1 MIRRPPRSTLFP
13 YTTLFRSL
21 TPGERDRSRRQ
32 IRRGR
37 QVRRTL
43 SPVSCSWRK
52 RRGFGLVGKGLQG
65 EVLHPPLHEVLAGIR
80 ASPWGPALRRSCSPR
95 RQPVLRSP
103 MVATH
108 VVFLSIPLLR

>member
-1 MIRRPPRSTLFP
+1 MALLRRVKEIEAEDK
-13 YTTLFRSL
+13 YV
-21 TPGERDRSRRQ
+21 EA
-32 IRRGR
+32 GR
-37 QVRRTL
+37 YGGL
-43 SPVSCSWRK
+43 YPVSCSWRK

-95 RQPVLRSP
+95 RQPVLAP

-108 VVFLSIPLLR
+108 VVFLSMPLLR